1 MAEHPL
7 SKREVVGSN
16 PTGGLLANA
25 GGQSERRDAAA
36 EKFKVSGEGERC
48 QLYERRTK
56 QKYQKRVPRKNGAG
70 ELGWG
75 TAREDL
81 RVLPAL
87 LQVLGRLLWS
97 ASNSQG
103 CKSRR
108 ASAVQRQRK
117 WTWKRY
123 HSFASSAGASAL
135 ECVKWLGLHVKTHCS
150 EMPLT
155 CNVIS

>member
-1 MAEHPL
+1 MTLPRWRVVDQCTISQQLNESSAFWQLLDPSRDYLKNNPQPPWNTTWQPRTERTHFQ
-7 SKREVVGSN
+7 SESDCVVGNHEDRAAMS
-16 PTGGLLANA
+16 
-25 GGQSERRDAAA
+25 SE
-36 EKFKVSGEGERC
+36 SGHGSD
-48 QLYERRTK
+48 TI
-56 QKYQKRVPRKNGAG
+56 
-70 ELGWG
+70 
-75 TAREDL
+75 
-81 RVLPAL
+81 AL

-97 ASNSQG
+97 VSNGQG